1 MTEKEEYIEKVIR
14 NGLRYEADDTQ
25 ALSDELGE
33 AYTPDAE
40 VKDRMYQ
47 NIQKEISSLENE
59 FIHAEGEMAS
69 LSEEDREALRLG
81 RKLMAKRSKT
91 RRTRILR
98 VGSGLAA
105 AVAAICM
112 VGVNTIGHSEKAAR
126 SATST
131 VGLREVVKMSSG
143 DNVAD
148 VSGIKEKEAYE
159 KIKKDLGI
167 KVVRVLAGSENLKF
181 DSMILDDKI
190 QSAELIYKSDGE
202 KKLEYVI
209 GTAYL
214 DFSLG
219 IDVDEK
225 VVDEYKVK
233 NQRCV
238 INVKAYQTPKTKT
251 EKYSAEFEYKGIGYY
266 MAGTMEKKEFDK
278 ILKKLYFP

>member
-14 NGLRYEADDTQ
+14 NGLRHEADDTQ

-59 FIHAEGEMAS
+59 FIHAEGETAS

-81 RKLMAKRSKT
+81 RKLMAKRSKA
-91 RRTRILR
+91 RRIRILR
-98 VGSGLAA
+98 IGSGLAA
-105 AVAAICM
+105 AVAVVCM
-112 VGVNTIGHSEKAAR
+112 IGINTIGHTERTAR
-126 SATST
+126 STIST

-159 KIKKDLGI
+159 KIKRDLGI
-167 KVVRVLAGSENLKF
+167 KAVRIQNRVESFKF
-181 DSMILDDKI
+181 DSIVLDDNI
-190 QSAELIYKSDGE
+190 QSAEMLYENGDGE
-202 KKLEYVI
+202 KLVYVI

-219 IDVDEK
+219 IDVNEK
-225 VVDEYKVK
+225 IVDEYKIE
-233 NQRCV
+233 NRGCV
-238 INVKAYQTPKTKT
+238 ISVKAYQTPKTKT
-251 EKYSAEFEYKGIGYY
+251 EKYSAEFKYKEVGYY
-266 MAGTMEKKEFDK
+266 MVGMMKREEFDK
-278 ILKKLYFP
+278 ILKNLYFP

>member
-14 NGLRYEADDTQ
+14 NGLRHEADDTQ

-59 FIHAEGEMAS
+59 FIHAEGETAS

-81 RKLMAKRSKT
+81 RKLMAKRSKA

-105 AVAAICM
+105 AVAVVCM
-112 VGVNTIGHSEKAAR
+112 IGVNTIGHSERAAR
-126 SATST
+126 SAIST

-167 KVVRVLAGSENLKF
+167 KPVRIQYGLENFKF
-181 DSMILDDKI
+181 DSMVLDDKI
-190 QSAELIYKSDGE
+190 QSAELIYKIDDKE
-202 KKLEYVI
+202 KLVYVI

-214 DFSLG
+214 NFSLG
-219 IDVDEK
+219 IDVNEK
-225 VVDEYKVK
+225 VVDEYNVVNRGCKISVK
-233 NQRCV
+233 SYR
-238 INVKAYQTPKTKT
+238 TPKTKT
-251 EKYSAEFEYKGIGYY
+251 EKYSAEFEYEGVGYY
-266 MAGTMEKKEFDK
+266 MVGVMEQEEFDK
-278 ILKKLYFP
+278 ILENLYFS